1 MLQSF
6 PPASPT
12 CCHETS
18 LWIGVNEQ
26 INPEHASGG
35 SVTLHSSC
43 DLLHVAL
50 CMGNFSHY
58 ISNTQLHLQGRF
70 KFRLCQDINTLM
82 RWQPCK
88 LLSGINQGSDRLQR
102 YVGRFM
108 PPHKKRKRE
117 EGREGRKQEGKE
129 EESKKKEGEKDLSM
143 IMLVVVRSTV
153 FLKVISNAFNPTL
166 APSSLLLW
174 FFCWLKFLLA
184 HSGFSTPVEHA
195 LPGDKTHFSSR
206 FSLPLLV
213 SSQYPLARGVWSR
226 VESTTQAPNFCQ
238 GSKGI
243 NLSSRVRVLGGHYP
257 AFNTSQEKGLQWWYS
272 GYEVIEGP
280 SHPWTYS
287 STLSVWL
294 SSMLIAEK
302 KAIIQNG
309 PGNSLK
315 SKHVPDPERVM
326 RSRTQGQRSK

>member
-1 MLQSF
+1 MTVLRWRLNSRTRLSCA
-6 PPASPT
+6 PCPRGTGA
-12 CCHETS
+12 ET
-18 LWIGVNEQ
+18 V
-26 INPEHASGG
+26 
-35 SVTLHSSC
+35 
-43 DLLHVAL
+43 HVPVD
-50 CMGNFSHY
+50 G
-58 ISNTQLHLQGRF
+58 
-70 KFRLCQDINTLM
+70 
-82 RWQPCK
+82 
-88 LLSGINQGSDRLQR
+88 
-102 YVGRFM
+102 
-108 PPHKKRKRE
+108 
-117 EGREGRKQEGKE
+117 
-129 EESKKKEGEKDLSM
+129 
-143 IMLVVVRSTV
+143 
-153 FLKVISNAFNPTL
+153 
-166 APSSLLLW
+166 LLW
-174 FFCWLKFLLA
+174 R
-184 HSGFSTPVEHA
+184 ER
-195 LPGDKTHFSSR
+195 GDRSR

-315 SKHVPDPERVM
+315 SKHVPD
-326 RSRTQGQRSK
+326 RSL